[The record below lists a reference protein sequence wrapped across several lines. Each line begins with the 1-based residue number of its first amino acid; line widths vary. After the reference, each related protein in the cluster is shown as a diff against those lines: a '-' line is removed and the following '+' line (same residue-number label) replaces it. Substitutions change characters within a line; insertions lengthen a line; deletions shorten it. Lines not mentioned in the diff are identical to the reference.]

1 MSEKAKLEE
10 IKFKFTQE
18 GNCIDGRDEWEEL
31 EVLFRSDLGIDYT
44 GGGFMTLKT
53 EQWAI
58 ENIAELGETLQRVQD
73 AVDAILKSN
82 PHKTI

>member
-1 MSEKAKLEE
+1 MSDKAKLEE

-31 EVLFRSDLGIDYT
+31 EVSFRSDLGIDYT

-53 EQWAI
+53 EQWAFDGV
-58 ENIAELGETLQRVQD
+58 EEMAEMLQRVQD
-73 AVDAILKSN
+73 AVDVILKNN

>member
-1 MSEKAKLEE
+1 MSDKAKLEE
-10 IKFKFTQE
+10 IKFKFSQE
-18 GNCIDGRDEWEEL
+18 GNCVDGRDEWEKL
-31 EVLFRSDLGIDYT
+31 EVSFRSDLGIDYT

-53 EQWAI
+53 GKWAI

-82 PHKTI
+82 PHKII